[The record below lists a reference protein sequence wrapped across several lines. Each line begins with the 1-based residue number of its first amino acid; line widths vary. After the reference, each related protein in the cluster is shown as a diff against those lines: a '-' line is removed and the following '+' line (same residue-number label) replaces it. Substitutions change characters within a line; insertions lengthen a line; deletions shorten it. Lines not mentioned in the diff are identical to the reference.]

1 MTKWVSWN
9 TNMKKKCKNSQ
20 LKIPRWAA
28 SESITQKEKFLSLRL
43 RCDYS
48 NSPTLSNVGELI
60 DPISIIMHAMGE
72 LFFSSQPTATTCLV
86 WSWCVKGCLCICL
99 GRKRQGVWSQVRL
112 WWLCHTD
119 EPQEERNSCP
129 WLPLP
134 GWYVCVH
141 AYSIGLTTEL
151 VRVLQCFLC
160 IELIRSIQCNYPST
174 VRERKVL
181 HLFALSTK
189 Q

>member
-1 MTKWVSWN
+1 MGSERKYHSKREFPFFKTPLWLFQLAYSV
-9 TNMKKKCKNSQ
+9 KC
-20 LKIPRWAA
+20 RWTHR
-28 SESITQKEKFLSLRL
+28 SHL
-43 RCDYS
+43 Y
-48 NSPTLSNVGELI
+48 NN
-60 DPISIIMHAMGE
+60 IMHAMGE

-112 WWLCHTD
+112 YWLCHTD

-129 WLPLP
+129 GLPLP
-134 GWYVCVH
+134 RWYVCVH
-141 AYSIGLTTEL
+141 AYSIGPTTEL

-160 IELIRSIQCNYPST
+160 IELMRSIQCNYPST

>member
-1 MTKWVSWN
+1 MGSERKYHSKREFPFFKTPLWLFQLAYSVKCRWTHRSHLYNYAYHGRTVFQFP
-9 TNMKKKCKNSQ
+9 TNSYDMFS
-20 LKIPRWAA
+20 
-28 SESITQKEKFLSLRL
+28 
-43 RCDYS
+43 
-48 NSPTLSNVGELI
+48 VEL
-60 DPISIIMHAMGE
+60 
-72 LFFSSQPTATTCLV
+72 
-86 WSWCVKGCLCICL
+86 GCICICL
-99 GRKRQGVWSQVRL
+99 GWKRQGVWSQVRL
-112 WWLCHTD
+112 CWLCHTD

-141 AYSIGLTTEL
+141 AYGISPTTEL

-174 VRERKVL
+174 VRERKVH